1 MLPSPLPEWMFRNSE
16 VMFELLWDLER
27 DTKGGGIRKADEQRG
42 GTFDT
47 CGTIINTHKT
57 CHKASTKKITWE
69 T

>member
-1 MLPSPLPEWMFRNSE
+1 MDVSKFRSDVRIATGLGDKDKKKRE
-16 VMFELLWDLER
+16 
-27 DTKGGGIRKADEQRG
+27 IRKADEQRG

-47 CGTIINTHKT
+47 CGTIANVHKT